1 MKVKN
6 YSNTLKDI
14 KIAEGIFFEDLR
26 GSLKKTMYSDLLFE
40 YMGSISEVICTTSK
54 VNVVRGLHYQSE
66 PHQLK
71 KFVTCVSGEILDVFL
86 DIRKDSPT
94 FGQFGTI
101 KLHSKDN
108 YAVLIPEG
116 FAHGYSTLSEESIV
130 VYLQSGNFDKDCDR
144 SINPLSLNIDWLV
157 ENPIVSEKDKNAAS
171 FQGFKDN
178 LNE

>member
-6 YSNTLKDI
+6 YSRILKDI

-26 GSLKKTMYSDLLFE
+26 GSLKKTMYSDLLFD

-54 VNVVRGLHYQSE
+54 ANVVRGLHYQRE

-101 KLHSKDN
+101 KLNSKDN

-116 FAHGYSTLSEESIV
+116 FAHGYSTLSENSIV
-130 VYLQSGNFDKDCDR
+130 VYLQSGNFNKNSDR
-144 SINPLSLNIDWLV
+144 SINPLSLNINWLV
-157 ENPIVSEKDKNAAS
+157 ENPIISEKDKNSIS
-171 FQGFKDN
+171 FESYKEN
-178 LNE
+178 LND